1 MKILV
6 DKMPLDPTECLF
18 YSAEEGEGNCVIG
31 TKFESVKEH
40 KGYCRCTVKDRKA
53 CPYLQ
58 ERSQSDM
65 KRDNEV
71 DCYTYEREQ
80 KKNYREEIY
89 KCAKQLDEAIRKQF
103 HPDYSEEED
112 QTDLQDLHRYTLWLK
127 NDVETILSDTSLV
140 PDKDLEQTKTDIF
153 KMIADSQ
160 HGDTLMNKYDVN
172 EEKIMAAVSVKRD
185 FLSALENAK
194 CGSDLASKLGYTF
207 SKNDLCKLAQIH
219 KSGRYREK
227 IEDMLTAA
235 NFHSECSLL
244 CSGQYDKLINNAE

>member
-1 MKILV
+1 MRKV
-6 DKMPLDPTECLF
+6 VT
-18 YSAEEGEGNCVIG
+18 YYAEDG
-31 TKFESVKEH
+31 TPF
-40 KGYCRCTVKDRKA
+40 
-53 CPYLQ
+53 
-58 ERSQSDM
+58 
-65 KRDNEV
+65 DNEV

-80 KKNYREEIY
+80 EKKYWEEIY
-89 KCAKQLDEAIRKQF
+89 RCAKQLDEAIWKQF

-112 QTDLQDLHRYTLWLK
+112 QTDLPDLHLYTFWLK
-127 NDVETILSDTSLV
+127 NDVESILTDTSLV
-140 PDKDLEQTKTDIF
+140 PDKDFEQTKTDIF

-160 HGDTLMNKYDVN
+160 HGDILMKKCDVN
-172 EEKIMAAVSVKRD
+172 EEKIMAAVSVRRD

>member
-1 MKILV
+1 MRKV
-6 DKMPLDPTECLF
+6 VTYYAKD
-18 YSAEEGEGNCVIG
+18 G
-31 TKFESVKEH
+31 TPF
-40 KGYCRCTVKDRKA
+40 
-53 CPYLQ
+53 
-58 ERSQSDM
+58 
-65 KRDNEV
+65 DNEV
-71 DCYTYEREQ
+71 DGYTYEREQ
-80 KKNYREEIY
+80 KKNYKEEIY
-89 KCAKQLDEAIRKQF
+89 RCAKQLDQSIWKQF

-112 QTDLQDLHRYTLWLK
+112 QTDLQDLHRYTFWLK

-172 EEKIMAAVSVKRD
+172 EEKIMAAVSARRD

-194 CGSDLASKLGYTF
+194 CGSDLASKLGCTF
-207 SKNDLCKLAQIH
+207 SNNDLCKLAQIH

-244 CSGQYDKLINNAE
+244 CSGQYDKLINKEG

>member
-1 MKILV
+1 MRKV
-6 DKMPLDPTECLF
+6 VT
-18 YSAEEGEGNCVIG
+18 YYAEDG
-31 TKFESVKEH
+31 TPF
-40 KGYCRCTVKDRKA
+40 
-53 CPYLQ
+53 
-58 ERSQSDM
+58 
-65 KRDNEV
+65 DNEL
-71 DCYTYEREQ
+71 DCHVYERTQ
-80 KKNYREEIY
+80 KENYKEEVY
-89 KCAKQLDEAIRKQF
+89 KCAKQLDQTIWKQF

-112 QTDLQDLHRYTLWLK
+112 QTDLQDLHRYTIWLK

-160 HGDTLMNKYDVN
+160 HGDTLMKKYDVN
-172 EEKIMAAVSVKRD
+172 EEKIMAAVSARRD
-185 FLSALENAK
+185 FLSALENAE
-194 CGSDLASKLGYTF
+194 CGSDLASKLGCTF